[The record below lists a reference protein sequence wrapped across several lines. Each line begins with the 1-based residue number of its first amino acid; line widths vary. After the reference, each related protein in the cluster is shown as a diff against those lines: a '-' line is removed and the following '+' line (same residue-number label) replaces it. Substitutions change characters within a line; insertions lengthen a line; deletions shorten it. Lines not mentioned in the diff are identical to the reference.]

1 MKKVVIV
8 STVGLGYD
16 GITSVIISYLEAMN
30 KKDLKIFV
38 VSTIK
43 SEPEIENRIK
53 KMDVEII
60 HLPSRKSDTAKYFFS
75 LVSFIKKNRVDVIH
89 AHGNSATL
97 AIELLAGLIGGCK
110 KRIAHS
116 HNTKCERVRA
126 DRILRPMFNLLYTDA
141 IACGDAAGKW
151 LFKNDNFIILK
162 NGRDIQKYTFSLER
176 RKEMREKYSI
186 EKNLVIG
193 HVGGF
198 NKQKNHEFLIDIFRK
213 IKETDNDAVLL
224 LVGDG
229 PLRKEIEASV
239 DDIKTNV
246 VFTGSVDNVDDYI
259 NAMDCMVLPSLFEGL
274 PLVVIERQ
282 INGVPSLLSNNISS
296 ECKLTDTVRFESL
309 DNGPQIWASDIIKM
323 IKSSNKMRDSISN
336 SEIIKKKG
344 FDIVDNADILKKI
357 YLS

>member
-126 DRILRPMFNLLYTDA
+126 DRMLRPIFNLLYTDA

-151 LFKNDNFIILK
+151 LFKNGNFIILK
-162 NGRDIQKYTFSLER
+162 NGRDIQKYAFSLER

-213 IKETDNDAVLL
+213 IKEIDNDAVLL

-246 VFTGSVDNVDDYI
+246 VFTGSVDNVDDYL

-309 DNGPQIWASDIIKM
+309 DNGPQIWASDVMELVKVTKR
-323 IKSSNKMRDSISN
+323 KSESIRN
-336 SEIIKKKG
+336 SRTVKEKG
-344 FDIVDNADILKKI
+344 FDIKDNANILKKI